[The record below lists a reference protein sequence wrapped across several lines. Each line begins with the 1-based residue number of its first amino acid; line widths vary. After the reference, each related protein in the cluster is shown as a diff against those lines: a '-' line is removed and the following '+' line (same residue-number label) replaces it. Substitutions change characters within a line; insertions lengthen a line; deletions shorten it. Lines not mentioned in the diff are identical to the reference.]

1 MFTLNIKCFKWLSM
15 VIKTCSVVY
24 MHTISFVTEGNL
36 KNRHIKLFKRDERD
50 ILSEQADQCYTVF
63 KIELNTSL
71 KLLNVF
77 NIKLCLKKRSMKNS
91 CIPWIGIFFN
101 VRLIKKLHDSTST
114 SWYTLVKCI
123 ISLWQSLFL
132 LLTLSKQNVKKLWL
146 LLLSY

>member
-1 MFTLNIKCFKWLSM
+1 
-15 VIKTCSVVY
+15 
-24 MHTISFVTEGNL
+24 MHTVSFVTEGNL

-91 CIPWIGIFFN
+91 CIP
-101 VRLIKKLHDSTST
+101 
-114 SWYTLVKCI
+114 
-123 ISLWQSLFL
+123 
-132 LLTLSKQNVKKLWL
+132 
-146 LLLSY
+146 